1 MSSDAVA
8 DPRPTD
14 DPTDGTH
21 RTDGAD
27 AAERADA
34 AHAAAAHA
42 ADRLPT
48 LVVAVLTYRRP
59 RDIAALLPMLVDE
72 VRGAAGATSA
82 GRIVVV
88 DNDPDAGARATV
100 AEAAAAAR
108 AAGVD
113 VAYAHEPEPGISAG
127 RNRALDAAP
136 DDDLLVFIDD
146 DERPAPGWL
155 DALLALQRETGCAAV
170 AGPVESRFEVE
181 PDAWIHAGRFFE
193 RRRPATGTVLEVAA
207 TNNILLDLRRVRAWD
222 LRFDAG
228 FGATG
233 GEDTLFTRAIVAHG
247 GRMLWA
253 ADARVLDIVPRARV
267 THRWVVLRAMS
278 SGNSWSRTTLALA
291 GSGRQ
296 RALAR
301 ATLTARGALRVG
313 GGLAGIAVGAAA
325 ALTGAGRAGAGLGR
339 RARGV
344 RTLARGAGIVSG
356 AWGHAH
362 REYARPSA

>member
-8 DPRPTD
+8 DPR
-14 DPTDGTH
+14 
-21 RTDGAD
+21 RTDAEGAGAAGDAAAAD
-27 AAERADA
+27 AAAEDADGPT
-34 AHAAAAHA
+34 
-42 ADRLPT
+42 ADGLPT

-59 RDIAALLPMLVDE
+59 RDIRALLPMLVDE
-72 VRGAAGATSA
+72 ARGAAGATSA
-82 GRIVVV
+82 ARIVVV
-88 DNDPDAGARATV
+88 DNDPDAGARDVV
-100 AEAAAAAR
+100 AEAAAQAAS
-108 AAGVD
+108 AGVD

-136 DDDLLVFIDD
+136 HDDLLVFIDD

-181 PDAWIHAGRFFE
+181 PDAWIRAGRFFE

-207 TNNILLDLRRVRAWD
+207 TNNILLDLRRVRAWG
-222 LRFDAG
+222 LRFDTG

-233 GEDTLFTRAIVAHG
+233 GEDTLFTRAVVAHG

-291 GSGRQ
+291 GSGRE
-296 RALAR
+296 RAVAR
-301 ATLTARGALRVG
+301 ATLTARGAVRIA
-313 GGLAGIAVGAAA
+313 GGLAGVAAGAAA
-325 ALTGAGRAGAGLGR
+325 GVAGAGLGR

>member
-8 DPRPTD
+8 DPRRTD
-14 DPTDGTH
+14 DAGDGT
-21 RTDGAD
+21 GD
-27 AAERADA
+27 A
-34 AHAAAAHA
+34 
-42 ADRLPT
+42 RLPT
-48 LVVAVLTYRRP
+48 VVVAVLTYRRP

-72 VRGAAGATSA
+72 VQGAAGVTSA
-82 GRIVVV
+82 ARIVVV
-88 DNDPDAGARATV
+88 DNDPDAGARDAV
-100 AEAAAAAR
+100 AEAASTAA
-108 AAGVD
+108 AAGVG
-113 VAYAHEPEPGISAG
+113 VSYAHEPEPGISAG
-127 RNRALDAAP
+127 RNRALDEAP

-146 DERPAPGWL
+146 DERPASGWL
-155 DALLALQRETGCAAV
+155 DALLALQRSTGCAAV

-193 RRRPATGTVLEVAA
+193 RRRPATGTVLDVAA
-207 TNNILLDLRRVRAWD
+207 TNNILVDLRRVRAWG

-291 GSGRQ
+291 GSSRE
-296 RALAR
+296 RSVAR
-301 ATLTARGALRVG
+301 ATLTARGAVRIA
-313 GGLAGIAVGAAA
+313 GGLASIAAGAAA
-325 ALTGAGRAGAGLGR
+325 GVAGAGLGR

-344 RTLARGAGIVSG
+344 RPTVRLSPARAGCRRSRRRRGGLPGQPRVRR
-356 AWGHAH
+356 A
-362 REYARPSA
+362 ARIATARR